1 MSDAPNLRSEQPDAI
16 ARVVQK
22 LVDDYRRRG
31 GYLNG
36 DQVLRAVEKRG
47 LDVEDDLE
55 IRRQLRSLGI
65 EIDDPECD
73 IEVDPSKESATD
85 AFGDLFR
92 VYLANITT
100 TKLLRPEEEP
110 VLARRVRAGRE
121 ANEAVCTGTRT
132 DSATQELENRIAE
145 GSQAEQRMIVA
156 NLRLV
161 VSIAKRYTARSSLDV
176 LDLVQEGT
184 FGLIKAV
191 ERYDHRKGFKFSTYA
206 TWWIR
211 QSITRAIADKGKL
224 IRLPVHVHESLM
236 RINKVRRSLRRENPQ
251 GEPTVRDIA
260 EQLRW
265 KPEKVQ
271 FLIDVGSEPLSL
283 DQPVGEEKAVL
294 SDFIRAPNFVMA
306 DTELFFKERTTAV
319 AATLEH
325 LKPRERMIIT
335 RRFGLGDSKAETL
348 EEIGESLGLTRERI
362 RQIESKALERLRHFV
377 CSSRLQPFWQVKEN
391 EKAPIPSD

>member
-1 MSDAPNLRSEQPDAI
+1 
-16 ARVVQK
+16 
-22 LVDDYRRRG
+22 
-31 GYLNG
+31 
-36 DQVLRAVEKRG
+36 
-47 LDVEDDLE
+47 
-55 IRRQLRSLGI
+55 
-65 EIDDPECD
+65 
-73 IEVDPSKESATD
+73 
-85 AFGDLFR
+85 
-92 VYLANITT
+92 
-100 TKLLRPEEEP
+100 
-110 VLARRVRAGRE
+110 
-121 ANEAVCTGTRT
+121 
-132 DSATQELENRIAE
+132 
-145 GSQAEQRMIVA
+145 MIVA